1 MTARP
6 ARAKLV
12 AMRYA
17 IVTGASSGIGA
28 GTARV
33 LAANGYRVAL
43 LARREERLRAL
54 VAELPRSE
62 AGEHLA
68 LRCDLC
74 EPADIRA
81 SFARVRAAFPRLDLL
96 VNNAG
101 IGYRARVEELDDR
114 EVTRVLATN
123 VGAVLACCREA
134 LPLLT
139 KGERP
144 CVVNVSSVVGRR
156 ALPTMAAYAASKA
169 AVFSIGES
177 LRLEWAHHG
186 IAVCTLAPGVTATE
200 IFEVQQNPSK
210 LHNPDLDGA
219 DTPQSVGEAILAL
232 DRNPVPERYLRWKWK
247 WLGALSVIAPRLAD
261 RALGSRDWIPKPPES
276 K

>member
-1 MTARP
+1 
-6 ARAKLV
+6 
-12 AMRYA
+12 MRYA

-33 LAANGYRVAL
+33 LAENGYRVAL

-54 VAELPRSE
+54 VAELPRSD

-74 EPADIRA
+74 EPADIHA
-81 SFARVRAAFPRLDLL
+81 SFARVRGAFGRLDLL

-101 IGYRARVEELDDR
+101 MGYRARVEELDDR
-114 EVTRVLATN
+114 EVARVLATN
-123 VGAVLACCREA
+123 VGAILLCCREA
-134 LPLLT
+134 LPLLQR
-139 KGERP
+139 GERP

-156 ALPTMAAYAASKA
+156 GMPTMAAYAATKA

-200 IFEVQQNPSK
+200 IFAVQPNPSR
-210 LHNPDLDGA
+210 LHDPDLAQA
-219 DTPQSVGEAILAL
+219 DSPRSVGEAILAL
-232 DRNPVPERYLRWKWK
+232 DRNPRPERYLRWKWK

-261 RALGSRDWIPKPPES
+261 KALGSRDWIPQPPPTR
-276 K
+276 